1 MDEFQDH
8 YAVLGLQ
15 RDASA
20 EEIRRAYHRKA
31 RKLHPDVSQE
41 TGATELFLQL
51 QKAYEVLSDPAQRAA
66 YDQTLPP
73 ISAPPLATLSILY
86 SRPSLVHIREP
97 QLIYTLIELSPPEN
111 APVGPGLPLNICL
124 VIDRSTSMQGER
136 MDMVKATALE
146 LVRQLRPEDSLSI
159 VVFNDRAET
168 LVSASQR
175 LNRHA
180 IEEQIRHIIPS
191 GGTEIFHGL
200 EAGYMEVRSKA
211 TRNAANHIILITD
224 GRTYGDEEQC
234 MLIADQAAVAGIGI
248 SALGIGE
255 EWNDALLDNLT
266 SRTGGSSTYVAQPGD
281 IKEFLWQKFNG
292 LGKVYAERV
301 NLEVLFKSGVELTYA
316 FRLSPDVAPL
326 QVSSPIALGGIPQK
340 ANMTVLLELKVPPL
354 YGTTDSLPL
363 AEGRFILDIP
373 VASRS
378 GYSLPLTLARPVSA
392 KPVIQPPP
400 TRLLQAMSRLKLY
413 RLQERAQQ
421 KLAEGQSESAT
432 RHLQNLATHLFAQG
446 KQDLARAVLD
456 EIEYIQHNKQISEK
470 GKKRIKYGTRA
481 LLLPA
486 GYLDS
491 QPVD

>member
-1 MDEFQDH
+1 MDDFQDH

-20 EEIRRAYHRKA
+20 EDIRRAYHRKA

-41 TGATELFLQL
+41 TDATELFLQI
-51 QKAYEVLSDPAQRAA
+51 QKAYEVLSDPVRRAE

-73 ISAPPLATLSILY
+73 LSTPPLASLSILY
-86 SRPSLVHIREP
+86 SRPSLVQTREA
-97 QLIYTLIELSPPEN
+97 QLIYTLIELTPPEN
-111 APVGPGLPLNICL
+111 APVGPGLPINICL

-146 LVRQLRPEDSLSI
+146 LLRQLRPEDSLSI
-159 VVFNDRAET
+159 VAFNDRAET

-175 LNRHA
+175 LSRHA
-180 IEEQIRHIIPS
+180 IEEQIKHIVPS

-200 EAGYMEVRSKA
+200 EAGYMEVRSRA
-211 TRNAANHIILITD
+211 TRHAVNHIILITD
-224 GRTYGDEEQC
+224 GRTYGDEQQC
-234 MLIADQAAVAGIGI
+234 MFIAEQAAIAGIGI
-248 SALGIGE
+248 SALGIGD
-255 EWNDALLDNLT
+255 EWNDVLLDNLT
-266 SRTGGSSTYVAQPGD
+266 SRTGGSSIYVTQPGD
-281 IKEFLWQKFNG
+281 IKQFLWQKFNG
-292 LGKVYAERV
+292 LSKVYAERV

-316 FRLSPDVAPL
+316 FRLSPEVAPL
-326 QVSSPIALGGIPQK
+326 QVLPPIALGSIPQK
-340 ANMTVLLELKVPPL
+340 ANLTVLLELKVPPL
-354 YGTTDSLPL
+354 YSASESLVL
-363 AEGRFILDIP
+363 AEGRFSLDIP
-373 VASRS
+373 TASKS
-378 GYSLPLTLARPVSA
+378 GCSIPLTLARPVSA
-392 KPVIQPPP
+392 EPVIQPPP

-421 KLAEGQSESAT
+421 KLAEGQNESAT

-456 EIEYIQHNKQISEK
+456 EIEHIQHNKQISEK